1 MKSGKLLTILLG
13 FILLLSLLLLVGCG
27 TDSAPSP
34 TDFEGVLKKARST
47 SSKASSYRYYLT
59 GITNSTTTA
68 PFGES
73 TTTIEWS
80 EEGAYVS
87 PHRLWGKHTV
97 TATTDGWPIDTLTSE
112 SVHIGS
118 RCYQRK
124 DGETHWTVDD
134 DWGEPEGWFGE
145 NSTLLLDIDSLTD
158 LERLPNETIR
168 GIDCLHYKGKVD
180 MDAYVDKLPDYL
192 YPDERYREWLGYTDR
207 TMELWIGEEDYLIR
221 KCRRDERNPYGVAG
235 TKELS
240 TPPGSEPRH
249 TSTEVTEFY
258 DYDQPVEI
266 EPPS

>member
-1 MKSGKLLTILLG
+1 MKSGKLLIILLG
-13 FILLLSLLLLVGCG
+13 SIFLLSFLLLVGSG

-34 TDFEGVLKKARST
+34 TDIEGVLKKARST

-59 GITNSTTTA
+59 GITNSTTTD

-73 TTTIEWS
+73 TTTVEWS

-87 PHRLWGKHTV
+87 PNSLWTRHTMKYV
-97 TATTDGWPIDTLTSE
+97 PVGWPEGDTHTSE

-118 RCYQRK
+118 TCYQRK

-134 DWGEPEGWFGE
+134 DWGEVEGRFGE

-168 GIDCLHYKGKVD
+168 GIDCLHYRGKVD
-180 MDAYVDKLPDYL
+180 MDAFVDKLPDYL

-207 TMELWIGEEDYLIR
+207 TVELWIGEEDYLIR
-221 KCRRDERNPYGVAG
+221 KYRGDERNPYPSMSD
-235 TKELS
+235 LS
-240 TPPGSEPRH
+240 SPPGSESRH
-249 TSTEVTEFY
+249 VATEVTEFY